1 MKQIVK
7 GSDIIATIRLTGIEV
22 GNLTYLSIK
31 VATDGLS
38 VFEGSLLD
46 GAIVPSE
53 DIGVYLVMI
62 TGDSTKLMANGLLIF
77 TVKYGLSNALFP
89 DTVQDVVIN
98 GDFCSVLVDKY
109 VE

>member
-7 GSDIIATIRLTGIEV
+7 GSDIIATIRLTGIEI

-31 VATDGLS
+31 VATDGVS
-38 VFEGSLLD
+38 VFTGSLAD
-46 GAIVPSE
+46 GGIATTE

-62 TGDSTKLMANGLLIF
+62 TGDSTELMSDGLLKY
-77 TVKYGLSNALFP
+77 TAEYGLTNGLFP
-89 DTVQDVVIN
+89 DDIQDVVIN

-109 VE
+109 IA